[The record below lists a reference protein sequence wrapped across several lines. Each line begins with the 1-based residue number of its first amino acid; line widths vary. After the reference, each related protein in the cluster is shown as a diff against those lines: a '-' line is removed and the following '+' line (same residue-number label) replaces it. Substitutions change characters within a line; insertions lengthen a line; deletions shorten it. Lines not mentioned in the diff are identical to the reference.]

1 MVKRWL
7 KQVGVLVLIGS
18 AMSAATV
25 WAQGEAQNE
34 CGDKRITDADQLYKL
49 GFFDKT
55 IAKLRPC
62 MAPKGFP
69 SKALRQPAY
78 RLMALSYFE
87 KDEPDS
93 SRSWIEALMKDE
105 NGYQA
110 DPSMDPLFFQ
120 YWVDELRPK
129 WYQRRWVKTLG
140 LGMVAG
146 GVSFFLLLRPS
157 TDKPLPGPSIMLPGQ

>member
-18 AMSAATV
+18 AMSAVTV
-25 WAQGEAQNE
+25 WAQIE
-34 CGDKRITDADQLYKL
+34 CDDERVTAADVWYKL
-49 GFFDKT
+49 GLFDEA

-62 MAPKGFP
+62 VPKGFP